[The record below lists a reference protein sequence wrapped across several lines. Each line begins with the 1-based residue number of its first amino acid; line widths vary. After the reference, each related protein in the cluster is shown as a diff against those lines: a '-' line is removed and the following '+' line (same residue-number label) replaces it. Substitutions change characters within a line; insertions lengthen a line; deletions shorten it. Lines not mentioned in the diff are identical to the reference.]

1 MNNST
6 LQSASDNI
14 TDVGGT
20 RGWVPQSNDRGTLD
34 IVVSCA
40 ITVFLCL
47 WTSVCVNVPAPE
59 HGMWS
64 IFRDRWHMF
73 CLGLLG
79 PDFTLLLAV
88 GQYCSARAGV
98 KLFKK
103 SNLPNW
109 TMKHSFLADMGGI
122 HLQVANINSFPINAK
137 QLHFLVTNNYI
148 PYPEI
153 TTTEIND
160 KNKSDG
166 LARYVP
172 RCTYAATYAN

>member
-1 MNNST
+1 MDCST
-6 LQSASDNI
+6 PDPTFSNAS
-14 TDVGGT
+14 GT
-20 RGWVPQSNDRGTLD
+20 RGWVGQSRDRGTLD
-34 IVVSCA
+34 IVVSCV

-79 PDFTLLLAV
+79 PEFILLLAV
-88 GQYCSARAGV
+88 GQYCSAKASTR
-98 KLFKK
+98 LFHA
-103 SNLPNW
+103 SNLTGW
-109 TMKHSFLADMGGI
+109 TTKHSFLADMGGI
-122 HLQVANINSFPINAK
+122 HLQVPDMKSFPIMAK

-153 TTTEIND
+153 TTMAIND

-166 LARYVP
+166 LARYSL
-172 RCTYAATYAN
+172 RTTSIFRTH